1 MAADTRDLVSQQY
14 PPLLR
19 DVMVAAQ
26 LLRRQG
32 VAATVGHAAIIALR
46 RLHSAVFDR
55 PLQAGLPFP
64 LTRQY
69 LLAGLTLR
77 TCTAAER
84 DAGAPCSPIPC
95 KTLDWAIRGTGIDPA
110 AWHFVDIGSGTGWAL
125 QVALRHPFRAFTG
138 VEFVEELHQKACAN
152 FAWLTAQKRTQNRPV
167 HLRHESALATELPS
181 GPCILLMFSP
191 FDERIM
197 QPFIRRIERS
207 LAENPRPIIVFYA
220 NPCHAELFARP
231 GVSEITLT
239 PYDRTLIRYLSPC
252 AVRAFRF
259 G

>member
-1 MAADTRDLVSQQY
+1 
-14 PPLLR
+14 
-19 DVMVAAQ
+19 MVAAQ

-125 QVALRHPFRAFTG
+125 QVARAPFRAFTG
-138 VEFVEELHQKACAN
+138 VEFVEELHKPAQLRLADRANAKSAGYLRQRACDRIRDLIAHVIAKPAHTPQN
-152 FAWLTAQKRTQNRPV
+152 VRTC
-167 HLRHESALATELPS
+167 A
-181 GPCILLMFSP
+181 
-191 FDERIM
+191 D
-197 QPFIRRIERS
+197 
-207 LAENPRPIIVFYA
+207 
-220 NPCHAELFARP
+220 
-231 GVSEITLT
+231 
-239 PYDRTLIRYLSPC
+239 DRTLIRSALCRSRPFC
-252 AVRAFRF
+252 AIRQAAARRLGDVSARTESNSGSSVPARQAFII
-259 G
+259 GA